1 MVKICISLVDPG
13 KLFTSPNL
21 GYLVDTAIMEVLQLP
36 GLNINQLEL

>member
-1 MVKICISLVDPG
+1 MVKICISSVDAG

-36 GLNINQLEL
+36 ELNINQLKL